1 MSDTIDPFVRKC
13 LTAAQAVATA
23 KLLTEDEGTKNILST
38 CNTLI
43 TLALR
48 LHEESNKSRAN
59 GE

>member
-1 MSDTIDPFVRKC
+1 MNPASDPFVKQMMS
-13 LTAAQAVATA
+13 AASNISRAE
-23 KLLTEDEGTKNILST
+23 LLTEDEGTKNILST